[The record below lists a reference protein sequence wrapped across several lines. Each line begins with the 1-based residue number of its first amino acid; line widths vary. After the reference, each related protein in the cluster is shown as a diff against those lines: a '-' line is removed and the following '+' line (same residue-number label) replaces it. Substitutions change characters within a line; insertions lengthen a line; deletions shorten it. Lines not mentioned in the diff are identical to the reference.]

1 MKSNFFFSQAIPLF
15 QRITRSHS
23 GKGDLDH
30 MALVVGHSGE
40 NVLRDRSVTS
50 VGILCLDLG
59 VIIAVAVSAEG
70 RRDQI
75 RVIGDQL
82 VDLLGR
88 ASAVSLCEVAS
99 GSFSVP
105 LPHPVRQRQTQSMQ
119 SKKTFF
125 RIMDYCL

>member
-1 MKSNFFFSQAIPLF
+1 
-15 QRITRSHS
+15 
-23 GKGDLDH
+23 
-30 MALVVGHSGE
+30 MALVIGHSGE
-40 NVLRDRSVTS
+40 NVLRDRS
-50 VGILCLDLG
+50 
-59 VIIAVAVSAEG
+59 
-70 RRDQI
+70 DQI
-75 RVIGDQL
+75 RVIGDHL

-99 GSFSVP
+99 GSFSVL